1 MATQNPIE
9 MEGTYPLPEAQL
21 DRFMMKVLVDS
32 PDSDELVE
40 ILERTTGA
48 AEIDIEPV
56 TDAATLRQMIA
67 LTREVPVAAHLNR
80 FAAELVA
87 ATHPT
92 RPDSPDLVRR
102 YARFGASPRGAQA
115 LILTAKA
122 RALLEGR
129 LNVAEED
136 IRSVVRP
143 ALRHRIILT
152 YEALADGVTTDD
164 VLEAVLQEVP
174 EPARELE
181 GLG

>member
-1 MATQNPIE
+1 
-9 MEGTYPLPEAQL
+9 
-21 DRFMMKVLVDS
+21 
-32 PDSDELVE
+32 
-40 ILERTTGA
+40 
-48 AEIDIEPV
+48 
-56 TDAATLRQMIA
+56 
-67 LTREVPVAAHLNR
+67 
-80 FAAELVA
+80 
-87 ATHPT
+87 
-92 RPDSPDLVRR
+92 
-102 YARFGASPRGAQA
+102 
-115 LILTAKA
+115 LTAKA